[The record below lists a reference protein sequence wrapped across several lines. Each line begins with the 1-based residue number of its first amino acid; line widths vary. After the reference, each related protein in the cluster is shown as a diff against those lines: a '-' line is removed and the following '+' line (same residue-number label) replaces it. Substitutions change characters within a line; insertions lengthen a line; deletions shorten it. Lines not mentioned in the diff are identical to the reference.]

1 VARRVPYITDVEL
14 ITIQYR
20 GGVAESESRQYD
32 FFPSAFQV
40 YAVVQNRNLPQSDQI
55 DGNLADSRV
64 FLIMDVSGKTFPFYT
79 VPNVGIRS
87 SEQSTDFPAFPHSIH
102 LKDVQI
108 CSSTNLQKKR

>member
-1 VARRVPYITDVEL
+1 VVRRVPYITDVEL
-14 ITIQYR
+14 IMIQYR

-40 YAVVQNRNLPQSDQI
+40 YAGVQNRNLPQSDHI

-64 FLIMDVSGKTFPFYT
+64 FLIMDVSGKTFPFYI

-87 SEQSTDFPAFPHSIH
+87 SEPEH
-102 LKDVQI
+102 
-108 CSSTNLQKKR
+108 